1 MFDRK
6 KIAAFMAGI
15 LICAGSAA
23 APCAAYADNE
33 AETPATTAAAAAQGT
48 YTKSGDFMYSLTPEG
63 NACIEDY
70 TGSAAELVVPDTLD
84 GIPVKELGPTAF
96 GSDHE
101 NNKLSVIELPA
112 SIDYISAD
120 NPFMYCTKLKEI
132 KVSADSSDFC
142 AADGILYNKDK
153 DTLIC
158 YPCHKDGKSFTIPDT
173 VKTLGM
179 AAFYASEL
187 SDIKCPAS
195 LEKIGFFAFGDL
207 YTMEKIDLSGTN
219 VIDIESYAFSGCTM
233 LKEITF
239 PDTLEYIGGGAFA
252 RCKSLSEVTL
262 PDSLMEIGQYAFAD
276 TGLKEIIIPDSVENI
291 GYSAFGYYTDAA
303 TDEFVADENFTIVGS
318 LNSAAQIYATDSD
331 EDYDYQNSFSFL
343 TPDEYQE
350 QKDLLALDR
359 VVSGDFEYAITSNG
373 AVLTQCLSTSDKV
386 TIPEELDG
394 NRIVMI
400 YPICFSTC
408 SASEIILPES
418 ITEIRE
424 MSFYHCEQ
432 LRSITLPASVKVVG
446 NNAFDHCSSL
456 ENIEILGAEKIGSSV
471 FCDCTALKKVT
482 VNGCLETWDGSEPF
496 LYCTKLEEINVTEG
510 SGNYSSQ
517 NGVLY
522 NKDKT
527 ELIAY
532 PVCKPD
538 KEFTAP
544 KSVKTI
550 AMSAFNGAVYL
561 ESVSLPSVENINA
574 YAFENCSKLS
584 KVKFSK
590 TLKNIESDAFY
601 NCRSLESLRLP
612 KSVENIGEYAFGFYH
627 QDETDDNENASNDI
641 MVNNFRVYAPKGSYA
656 YRYAESLGVTVI
668 PGTIELLGKN
678 YDVRLLGFLGAM
690 IAALIAILAG
700 KGIARKAKKKKTE
713 KELAEKAAKRRKGK
727 EDDEDDEDDDE
738 PDEDDDELDDDD
750 LEEDEDEEEDESEEE
765 EDEEDTD
772 ED

>member
-6 KIAAFMAGI
+6 KTAAFLAGI

-33 AETPATTAAAAAQGT
+33 AETPAVTAAADPGT

-70 TGSAAELVVPDTLD
+70 TGSADELVVPDTLD

-101 NNKLSVIELPA
+101 NSKLSVIELPA

-142 AADGILYNKDK
+142 AENGILYSKNK

-158 YPCHKDGKSFTIPDT
+158 YPCHKDGTSFNIPDT

-207 YTMEKIDLSGTN
+207 YSMEKIDLSGTK
-219 VIDIESYAFSGCTM
+219 VTDIEAYAFSGCTM

-252 RCKSLSEVTL
+252 RCKSLSEVTF
-262 PDSLMEIGQYAFAD
+262 PDSLTEIGQYAFAD
-276 TGLKEIIIPDSVENI
+276 TGLSEIIIPDSVENI
-291 GYSAFGYYTDAA
+291 GYSAFGYYTDASG
-303 TDEFVADENFTIVGS
+303 EFAADENFTIVGS

-331 EDYDYQNSFSFL
+331 EDYDYQNSFNFL

-386 TIPEELDG
+386 TIPEEIDG
-394 NRIVMI
+394 NKIVII

-408 SASEIILPES
+408 GASEIILPES

-424 MSFYHCEQ
+424 MSFYQCEQ

-456 ENIEILGAEKIGSSV
+456 ESIEILGAEKIGSSV

-482 VNGCLETWDGSEPF
+482 VGGCLETWDDSEPF
-496 LYCTKLEEINVTEG
+496 IYCTKLEEINVTDG
-510 SGNYSSQ
+510 NGNYSSQ
-517 NGVLY
+517 DGVLY

-532 PVCKPD
+532 PVCRQS
-538 KEFTAP
+538 KEFKAP

-561 ESVSLPSVENINA
+561 ESVSLPSVETISA

-584 KVKFSK
+584 RVKLSK
-590 TLKNIESDAFY
+590 SLKNIDSDAFY

-612 KSVENIGEYAFGFYH
+612 KSVEEIGEYAFGFYH
-627 QDETDDNENASNDI
+627 QEETDDDENAPKDT
-641 MVNNFRVYAPKGSYA
+641 MVNNFRVYAPKNSYA

-668 PGTIELLGKN
+668 PGTIELFGKN

-700 KGIARKAKKKKTE
+700 KGIAKKAKKKKAE
-713 KELAEKAAKRRKGK
+713 KELAEKREKSAKRRKDEE
-727 EDDEDDEDDDE
+727 EDDEEDDEYDEADETDDED
-738 PDEDDDELDDDD
+738 LD
-750 LEEDEDEEEDESEEE
+750 EDESEEE
-765 EDEEDTD
+765 DDGEDEEDTD